1 MNKIIKVIVFCTI
14 AMAVILGVDYYVDAY
29 ASVRVTY
36 DGIAQIS
43 ESQNYYVGT
52 DIALSERR
60 PKWARINRMPRHQ
73 FLILGS
79 SRMVLLTGDDMNQE
93 SFYNLA
99 VSGGSSV
106 NDYLAQIYILYSQDK
121 LPDEILMEVSPLIFN
136 ANSGEARYLEWDDN
150 TEYMKQVLMGAM
162 PEAKQAELG
171 IQWKDLLSPSYF
183 QYNFQNLLSH
193 KRVWVK
199 ATDSYDN
206 PLYTVVHKDGS
217 YLYGHED
224 QCKYTEGDVIK
235 ATEKI
240 CSDNSVYGCGNY
252 SEIDADLKKWF
263 EELILFLQERGVK
276 VSFYL
281 PPYSGQMYEFI
292 RQEERYKM
300 ILKVEEYIVDFA
312 GERGI
317 DVFGSY
323 DPENSKLTMGDFYDP
338 YHVKKEKIM
347 DTLWRR

>member
-1 MNKIIKVIVFCTI
+1 MGKIIKVFVFCAV
-14 AMAVILGVDYYVDAY
+14 AMIVILGVDYYVDSY

-43 ESQNYYVGT
+43 ENQNYYVGT

-60 PKWARINRMPRHQ
+60 PKWARINRMPRYQ

-79 SRMVLLTGDDMNQE
+79 SRMVLLTKEDMNQE

-99 VSGGSSV
+99 VSGGCSV
-106 NDYLAQIYILYSQDK
+106 NDYLAQIYILYLQNK
-121 LPDEILMEVSPLIFN
+121 LPDEILMEVSPLMFN
-136 ANSGEARYLEWDDN
+136 ANSGEARYLEWDNN
-150 TEYMKQVLMGAM
+150 TEYMKQVLAESV

-193 KRVWVK
+193 KRAWVK
-199 ATDSYDN
+199 ATDSCDN

-217 YLYGHED
+217 YLYGHEY
-224 QCKYTEGDVIK
+224 QYKYTEEDIIK
-235 ATEKI
+235 ETEKI
-240 CSDNSVYGCGNY
+240 YADHSLYGCENY
-252 SEIDADLKKWF
+252 SEINADLKKWF

-292 RQEERYKM
+292 MREERYEM
-300 ILKVEEYIVDFA
+300 IPKTEEYIVEFA
-312 GERGI
+312 GERNI

-323 DPENSKLTMGDFYDP
+323 DPENSNLTMGDFYDP
-338 YHVKKEKIM
+338 YHIKKEKIM